1 MSEID
6 WYVARDDDGEVSRV
20 IRVHHEDGRVWGE
33 FFRDGEWIAND
44 VVLGVLD
51 DPTWGDGVS
60 AQEGEAVVAE
70 LLEEG

>member
-1 MSEID
+1 MSEIV
-6 WYVARDDDGEVSRV
+6 WYVARDDEGEVSRV
-20 IRVHHEDGRVWGE
+20 VRVHNDGGRLWGE

-51 DPTWGDGVS
+51 DPTWGVAVT

-70 LLEEG
+70 LLAED